1 MNTISKADLKVLTDR
16 REGWCVSIFLPT
28 HRAGPD
34 VQQDP
39 IRFKNLVREAGERLS
54 TAGVRAPD
62 VEALLAPL
70 VQLLND
76 ISFWQHQGDGLAVF
90 RAEDLLRVYRVPLK
104 LPEVAVVADSFH
116 VKPLLP
122 LLSGDGHFYLL
133 ALSQNEVRLFLGTQ
147 YGVDQ
152 IELSGVPLS
161 LDDALKY
168 DDPER
173 QLQFHTGAPAAGG
186 RRAAMFHGHGTGIDD
201 AKTNILR
208 FFQLVDGGLRAVLR
222 SERAPLVLAGVEYLL
237 PLYREATGYPY
248 VVEGGITGNPEG
260 VSADALHAQAW
271 PIVQPLFQRAQDE
284 AAGQY
289 RQLAGTGQ
297 ASSVLAEIAAAAFY
311 GRVQTLFVAVG
322 VQRWGAVDPSTH
334 AVEMHDEAV
343 ASDEDV
349 LNVLAILTLRHGGTV
364 YAVDPAAVPEAGQ
377 GAVAAA
383 IYRY

>member
-1 MNTISKADLKVLTDR
+1 
-16 REGWCVSIFLPT
+16 
-28 HRAGPD
+28 
-34 VQQDP
+34 
-39 IRFKNLVREAGERLS
+39 
-54 TAGVRAPD
+54 
-62 VEALLAPL
+62 
-70 VQLLND
+70 
-76 ISFWQHQGDGLAVF
+76 
-90 RAEDLLRVYRVPLK
+90 
-104 LPEVAVVADSFH
+104 
-116 VKPLLP
+116 
-122 LLSGDGHFYLL
+122 
-133 ALSQNEVRLFLGTQ
+133 
-147 YGVDQ
+147 
-152 IELSGVPLS
+152 
-161 LDDALKY
+161 
-168 DDPER
+168 
-173 QLQFHTGAPAAGG
+173 
-186 RRAAMFHGHGTGIDD
+186 
-201 AKTNILR
+201 
-208 FFQLVDGGLRAVLR
+208 
-222 SERAPLVLAGVEYLL
+222 VLAGVEYLL